1 MVAMVCSG
9 RQLISGRHAA
19 QAARAT
25 PVPASRPA
33 DFPVMR
39 FRRSA
44 LMLGLA
50 LAFATRPAAAQ
61 SLGTLSWQ
69 LQPYCNRV
77 SLAITQNGAVYTL
90 DGFDDQCGAPQR
102 APVVG
107 TAAPNPDG
115 TIGLGFAIVT
125 TPGGRSVH
133 VDAQVSPATGS
144 GTWRDSEGNSGT
156 FALGAASGGSPR
168 RDPTG
173 APNAGTYIDVSAA
186 TLSGPYGFGVLVTGT
201 TPPNGA
207 AIMARWGDAPT
218 LVPSYPGAIL
228 GHSRSEAGIVGQSD
242 TAAGVAGMSFSG
254 AGVGGAS
261 SSGPGVFGT
270 SVTGPGVRALSSTG
284 AALEVDGGIYVG
296 GATRPA
302 FRHVATPGNI
312 SGNWTVLGHPF
323 LDNQP
328 TALVFVTPVYGASF
342 VYVNSPIG
350 VFYAGGTW
358 RIFRQDGSA
367 MPVNAEFNVLVI
379 NQ

>member
-1 MVAMVCSG
+1 MTTSRMSRV
-9 RQLISGRHAA
+9 LAA
-19 QAARAT
+19 
-25 PVPASRPA
+25 
-33 DFPVMR
+33 
-39 FRRSA
+39 
-44 LMLGLA
+44 GLA
-50 LAFATRPAAAQ
+50 AVAASLAAPATAQ
-61 SLGTLSWQ
+61 SLGTLTWQ

-77 SLAITQNGAVYTL
+77 SLAIAQNGAVYTF

-107 TAAPNPDG
+107 TGAPNPDG
-115 TIGLGFAIVT
+115 TIGLGLTIVT

-156 FALGAASGGSPR
+156 FALGTATGGSAR

-201 TPPNGA
+201 TPSNGA
-207 AIMARWGDAPT
+207 AIMGRWGDAPM

-228 GHSRSEAGIVGQSD
+228 GNSRAEAGVVGQSD
-242 TAAGVAGMSFSG
+242 TATGVVGMSYSG
-254 AGVGGAS
+254 TGVGGAS
-261 SSGPGVFGT
+261 SSGAGVFGT
-270 SVTGPGVRALSSTG
+270 SVSGPGVRAMSSSG
-284 AALEVDGGIYVG
+284 AALEVDGAIYVG

-302 FRHVATPGNI
+302 FRHVATAGNVT
-312 SGNWTVLGHPF
+312 SNWTALDHPF
-323 LDNQP
+323 LNNQP
-328 TALVFVTPVYGASF
+328 TALIYVTPVYGASF

-358 RIFRQDGSA
+358 RIFRQDGAA
-367 MPVNAEFNVLVI
+367 MPVNAEFNVLVVT
-379 NQ
+379 Q